1 MHKITVL
8 FFLIVILWAAFL
20 FFQFCMKKLYLQTY
34 IQKTI
39 FTNSNVCSLGR
50 QQIAFILQLYLK
62 ALCILVV
69 EGSSYCVQESVYEIN
84 KVFNSL
90 QKVEVKVIIEFL
102 FYESNNRIFIL

>member
-69 EGSSYCVQESVYEIN
+69 EGSSYRVQESVYEIN

-102 FYESNNRIFIL
+102 FYKSL